1 MATAAGEPL
10 ALLFPGQGAHDVKML
25 DGVRELPAF
34 AARYALVCDALG
46 SSPLDAIA
54 TGHGEHLNQN
64 RVTALLTLLVS
75 SLSLDAFTE
84 KTGGRA
90 DFVSGYSVGQWTAL
104 YAAGALSFAD
114 LVAVVAKRSALMDAC
129 FTEIPGAMLAVI
141 GLKAEVL
148 ENLCDGLR
156 AKSHRIWVSNYNCVG
171 QYTIAGTGD
180 AIAHAETALTELKP
194 RKVARVP
201 VSGAWHTPLLT
212 AAHRGFQEFLAG
224 VTLAPPTVP
233 VVDNVTGG
241 WLPTERP
248 ALDTQL
254 ARHLDH
260 PVLWEQGMRALLA
273 KGVKRFVEIG
283 YGNVLTKFGFFIDR
297 SVEHQAFY
305 VS

>member
-1 MATAAGEPL
+1 MPTAAGEPL
-10 ALLFPGQGAHDVKML
+10 ALVFPGQGAHDVKML
-25 DGVRELPAF
+25 DGVRELPGF
-34 AARYALVCDALG
+34 AARYALVCDALR
-46 SSPLDAIA
+46 SSPLDEIA
-54 TGHGEHLNQN
+54 AGNAEYLNQN

-75 SLSLDAFTE
+75 TLSLDAFSE

-104 YAAGALSFAD
+104 YAAGAVSFEQ
-114 LVAVVAKRSALMDAC
+114 LVEIVATRSALMDDC
-129 FTEIPGAMLAVI
+129 FVDVAGAMLAVI

-156 AKSHRIWVSNYNCVG
+156 AKSYRVWVSNYNCVG
-171 QYTIAGTGD
+171 QYTIAGAAD
-180 AIAHAETALTELKP
+180 AIDAAERAIADLKP

-201 VSGAWHTPLLT
+201 VSGAWHTPLL
-212 AAHRGFQEFLAG
+212 ASAHAGFATYLAG
-224 VTLAPPTVP
+224 VVLGPTTVP

-241 WLPTERP
+241 WLPAERP
-248 ALDTQL
+248 ALDRQL

-260 PVLWEQGMRALLA
+260 PVLWEHGIKALLA
-273 KGVKRFVEIG
+273 KGAKRFVEIG

-305 VS
+305 V

>member
-1 MATAAGEPL
+1 M
-10 ALLFPGQGAHDVKML
+10 
-25 DGVRELPAF
+25 
-34 AARYALVCDALG
+34 
-46 SSPLDAIA
+46 PLDAIA
-54 TGHGEHLNQN
+54 AGDAAYLNQN

-75 SLSLDAFTE
+75 SLSLDLFHE

-104 YAAGALSFAD
+104 YAAGAVTFAQ
-114 LVAVVAKRSALMDAC
+114 LVEIVAMRSALMDDC
-129 FTEIPGAMLAVI
+129 FVDIPGAMLAVI

-156 AKSHRIWVSNYNCVG
+156 AKSHRVWVSNYNCVG
-171 QYTIAGTGD
+171 QYTLAGSGE
-180 AIAHAETALTELKP
+180 AIAHAEDALAELKP
-194 RKVARVP
+194 KKAARVP
-201 VSGAWHTPLLT
+201 VSGAWHTPMLA
-212 AAHRGFQEFLAG
+212 AAHAGFGRWLEG
-224 VTLAPPTVP
+224 VALAPAAVP

-248 ALDTQL
+248 ALDQQL

-273 KGVKRFVEIG
+273 KGAKRFVEIG

>member
-1 MATAAGEPL
+1 MVTSAGEPL

-25 DGVRELPAF
+25 EGVRDLPGF
-34 AARYALVCDALG
+34 AARYALVADALG
-46 SSPLDAIA
+46 GSPLDEIA
-54 TGHGEHLNQN
+54 AGHAEYLNQN
-64 RVTALLTLLVS
+64 RVTALLTLLAS
-75 SLSLDAFTE
+75 SLSLDLFHD

-104 YAAGALSFAD
+104 YAAGALSFEQ
-114 LVAVVAKRSALMDAC
+114 LVAVVAKRSQLMDQC
-129 FTEIPGAMLAVI
+129 FAGIPGAMLAVI

-156 AKSHRIWVSNYNCVG
+156 AKSQRIWVSNYNCVG
-171 QYTIAGTGD
+171 QYTLAGTGE
-180 AIAHAETALTELKP
+180 AIAHAEAALAELKP

-201 VSGAWHTPLLT
+201 VSGAWHTPLLA
-212 AAHRGFQEFLAG
+212 AAHAEFRAYLAG
-224 VTLAPPTVP
+224 IALTPTTVP

-241 WLPTERP
+241 WLPAERP
-248 ALDTQL
+248 AFDLQL

-260 PVLWEQGMRALLA
+260 PVLWEQGVRTLLA
-273 KGVKRFVEIG
+273 AGARRFVEIG

-297 SVEHQAFY
+297 SVEHQAFS

>member
-1 MATAAGEPL
+1 MTSEPL
-10 ALLFPGQGAHDVKML
+10 ALLFPGQGAHNVKML
-25 DGVRELPAF
+25 DGVRDLPGF

-46 SSPLDAIA
+46 SHPLDEIA
-54 TGHGEHLNQN
+54 AGHAEYLNQN

-75 SLSLDAFTE
+75 SLALDAFHE
-84 KTGGRA
+84 KTGRRA

-104 YAAGALSFAD
+104 YAAGALSFEE
-114 LVAVVAKRSALMDAC
+114 LVRVVARRSALMDAC
-129 FTEIPGAMLAVI
+129 FTSIPGAMLAVI

-156 AKSHRIWVSNYNCVG
+156 AKSHRVWVSNYNCVG
-171 QYTIAGTGD
+171 QYTLAGTGE
-180 AIAHAETALTELKP
+180 AIAHAETALVELKP
-194 RKVARVP
+194 KKVARVP
-201 VSGAWHTPLLT
+201 VSGAWHTPLLA
-212 AAHRGFQEFLAG
+212 AAHTGFKAFLADVPLG
-224 VTLAPPTVP
+224 TPTVP

-248 ALDTQL
+248 ALDQQL

-260 PVLWEQGMRALLA
+260 PVLWEQGIKALLA
-273 KGVKRFVEIG
+273 KGARRFVEIG

-305 VS
+305 VR

>member
-1 MATAAGEPL
+1 VVTAAGEPL

-34 AARYALVCDALG
+34 AERYALVCDALG
-46 SSPLDAIA
+46 SSPLEAVAAGNADY
-54 TGHGEHLNQN
+54 LNQN

-75 SLSLDAFTE
+75 SLSLDRFHEA
-84 KTGGRA
+84 TGGRA

-104 YAAGALSFAD
+104 YAAGALSFEE
-114 LVAVVAKRSALMDAC
+114 LVTVVAKRSALMDAC

-156 AKSHRIWVSNYNCVG
+156 AKSHRVWVSNYNCVG
-171 QYTIAGTGD
+171 QYTLAGTGE
-180 AIAHAETALTELKP
+180 AIAHAESALADLKP
-194 RKVARVP
+194 KKIARVP
-201 VSGAWHTPLLT
+201 VSGAWHTPLLA
-212 AAHRGFQEFLAG
+212 AAHAGFKTFLAG
-224 VTLAPPTVP
+224 VALAAPTVP
-233 VVDNVTGG
+233 VVDNVTGA
-241 WLPTERP
+241 WLPNERA
-248 ALDTQL
+248 ALDEQL

-260 PVLWEQGMRALLA
+260 PVLWEQGMKALLA
-273 KGVKRFVEIG
+273 KGARRFVEIG

-305 VS
+305 VK